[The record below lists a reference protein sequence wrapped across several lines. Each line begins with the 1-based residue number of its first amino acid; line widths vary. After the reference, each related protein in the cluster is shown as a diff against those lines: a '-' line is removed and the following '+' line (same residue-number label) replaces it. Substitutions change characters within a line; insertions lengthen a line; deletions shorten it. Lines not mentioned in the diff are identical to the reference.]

1 MRWRAIGTEQLPDLA
16 VGVEALKVPKGVIP
30 DILVA
35 SCGVQKLPANVKL
48 MVGLHGLCVAS
59 ANLSKR
65 MVVNHGAWHSRKQQM
80 SNEVFLHLLDC
91 KQNRRKHLML

>member
-1 MRWRAIGTEQLPDLA
+1 MRWRVIGTEQLPDLA

-59 ANLSKR
+59 AKFVQTNGGESVDVCPYVSLQGCAKTSL
-65 MVVNHGAWHSRKQQM
+65 GT
-80 SNEVFLHLLDC
+80 
-91 KQNRRKHLML
+91 